1 MLLIVFENLFI
12 YFYCNTMRC
21 LQPHYRLSTD
31 SLQPTTGTTALQ
43 ALLQHCC
50 SIPEFAD
57 AYCTIMDTQAALTV
71 QFLGFYIPSCTC
83 QFMAIYQYGMVHSPK
98 YLPTYAYSQFSVES
112 LEPGMYGLNIQRLRM
127 GPWEMHGKIEAWT
140 MRALLGLLLEQLC
153 CSVQHQ
159 LLRPS

>member
-1 MLLIVFENLFI
+1 MYFMYFIIFMLLIVCENLFI
-12 YFYCNTMRC
+12 YFYCNTMS
-21 LQPHYRLSTD
+21 HTTD
-31 SLQPTTGTTALQ
+31 SLQTLYSLLQ
-43 ALLQHCC
+43 ALQHYRHCC

-127 GPWEMHGKIEAWT
+127 GPLEMHGKIEGKIEA
-140 MRALLGLLLEQLC
+140 
-153 CSVQHQ
+153 
-159 LLRPS
+159 